1 VFECEVVVIRR
12 KLDRVVVMSALL
24 VVERGRGRKKMY
36 KVLMVYH
43 NILGISQS
51 NGG

>member
-12 KLDRVVVMSALL
+12 RVVVMSALL
-24 VVERGRGRKKMY
+24 AVERGRGRKKMY

-43 NILGISQS
+43 NIVGTSQS